1 MGSYFIPTCSECSST
16 LPAPGIVSVRGESSM
31 TLCRECHRK
40 MSMASYLV
48 EPQLADPAQAFKI
61 PDIKFLLI
69 STSAK
74 ANAAP
79 PRKRVNTLYLST
91 ISNCTSPLTN
101 DVSPIS
107 LKKSSVSLQAK
118 NSQGGA
124 DARIMVNPIAGSAS
138 VAARKS
144 LLATNVTTKQ
154 PTTRT
159 STLTA

>member
-1 MGSYFIPTCSECSST
+1 MLGVLKHSSCTRHRLRPGRVFDGALSTMPSQDEYGFISCC
-16 LPAPGIVSVRGESSM
+16 
-31 TLCRECHRK
+31 
-40 MSMASYLV
+40 

-69 STSAK
+69 SASAK
-74 ANAAP
+74 ANAAA

-91 ISNCTSPLTN
+91 ISKCTSPLTN

-107 LKKSSVSLQAK
+107 LKKSSASLQAK
-118 NSQGGA
+118 NCHGVA
-124 DARIMVNPIAGSAS
+124 DARTTVNPIAGSAS
-138 VAARKS
+138 VAARRS
-144 LLATNVTTKQ
+144 LLATNATTKQ